1 MDNTAKVHHVQDKPQ
16 GEEDFKNLI
25 HFTDERIRHDLIHGI
40 HLQFGFMELLEGTCE
55 AVYQF
60 ETAERSSEQ

>member
-1 MDNTAKVHHVQDKPQ
+1 MNNAAEVNHVQDKPQ

-40 HLQFGFMELLEGTCE
+40 HLQFGFMGLLEGTCE

-60 ETAERSSEQ
+60 KTAERSSEQ

>member
-1 MDNTAKVHHVQDKPQ
+1 MDNTAEVNHVQDKPQ

-40 HLQFGFMELLEGTCE
+40 HLQLGFMELLEGTCE

-60 ETAERSSEQ
+60 KTAERSSEQ